1 MKPEKKMEGLRYKL
15 FYSSAM
21 IGHYLFFVSNSVF
34 SVKNRIRTDVC
45 YKKWLGEDW
54 EPSFEGA
61 GI

>member
-1 MKPEKKMEGLRYKL
+1 MEGLRYTL
-15 FYSSAM
+15 FHKSAM
-21 IGHYLFFVSNSVF
+21 IGHYGFFLFNSVF
-34 SVKNRIRTDVC
+34 SVKNRIRTDVS